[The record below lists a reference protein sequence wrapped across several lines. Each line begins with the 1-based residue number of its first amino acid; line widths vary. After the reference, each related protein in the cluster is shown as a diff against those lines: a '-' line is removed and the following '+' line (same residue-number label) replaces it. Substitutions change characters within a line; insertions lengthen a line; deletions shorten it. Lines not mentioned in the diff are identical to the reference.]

1 MRLLFICS
9 ISFPDTSAC
18 HVEGAVAMPG
28 KETQRRRQRED
39 EDAHTSW
46 DAGDP
51 RLMVDNMSTLRSL
64 DRLTSGLVDLG
75 YLIAGRLRE
84 RVAKRRA
91 KGG

>member
-1 MRLLFICS
+1 
-9 ISFPDTSAC
+9 
-18 HVEGAVAMPG
+18 MPG
-28 KETQRRRQRED
+28 EETQRRRQRED
-39 EDAHTSW
+39 DDALTGL

-51 RLMVDNMSTLRSL
+51 RFMVDNMSTLRSL

-75 YLIAGRLRE
+75 YSIAQRLRE